1 MHVDRC
7 AMALTKRCIGARIQ
21 ALTQALRA
29 AGLRLTHQRIEI
41 LREIARTDEHPDVET
56 IYDRVRARVPTVSL
70 DTVYRTLA
78 LLERRGLIT
87 RVEMLSG
94 PTRYDGNTVRHHHF
108 VCTECGLVRDVR
120 SQDPVE
126 LPSPAC
132 AQEVGTVR
140 SIHVQFR
147 GVCSKCAARKRRKRA
162 SG

>member
-1 MHVDRC
+1 MHIDGC
-7 AMALTKRCIGARIQ
+7 AMALTKRCIEARIQ
-21 ALTQALRA
+21 ALTHMLRA
-29 AGLRLTHQRIEI
+29 AGLRLTHQRLEI
-41 LREIARTDEHPDVET
+41 CGEIARTDKHPEVET
-56 IYDRVRARVPTVSL
+56 IYDRVRARVPSVSL

-78 LLERRGLIT
+78 LLERRGLIS

-94 PTRYDGNTVRHHHF
+94 PTRYDANTERHHHF

-120 SQDPVE
+120 ALETDE
-126 LPSPAC
+126 LPNPSC
-132 AQEVGTVR
+132 ARELGTVR

>member
-7 AMALTKRCIGARIQ
+7 AMALTKRCIEARIQ

-29 AGLRLTHQRIEI
+29 AGLRLTHQRLEI
-41 LREIARTDEHPDVET
+41 CGEIARTDEHPDVET
-56 IYDRVRARVPTVSL
+56 ICDRVRARVSTVSL

-78 LLERRGLIT
+78 LLEKRGLIA
-87 RVEMLSG
+87 RVDTQSG
-94 PTRYDGNTVRHHHF
+94 RARYDANTSHHHHF

-120 SQDPVE
+120 SQDPAE
-126 LPSPAC
+126 LASPTC
-132 AQEVGTVR
+132 AQEVGAVR

-147 GVCSKCAARKRRKRA
+147 GVCSKCAARNRRKKA